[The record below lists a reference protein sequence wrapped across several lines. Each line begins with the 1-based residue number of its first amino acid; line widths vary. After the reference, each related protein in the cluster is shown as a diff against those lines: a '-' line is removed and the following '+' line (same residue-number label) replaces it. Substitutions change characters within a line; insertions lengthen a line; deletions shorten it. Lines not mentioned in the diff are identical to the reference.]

1 MRFPVFHKKDSAGV
15 PADFS
20 FLGTDLHSHLIP
32 GIDDGSP
39 DLDTSV
45 SLIKGLH
52 QLGYTKI
59 ITTPHVK
66 QAFFAND
73 PSTILPG
80 LEQVRAAIGAA
91 GIPVELS
98 AAAEHFLDAGLIEAI
113 RENQRLLTLSANKL
127 LVEISFIGPPMQL
140 HEFLYELQVKGYHP
154 VVAHPERYRYYHN
167 DEQQYQKLIDQGCQL
182 QLNLLS
188 LAGHYG
194 KDVRKAAFRLLDKQ
208 QVSYLGTDLH
218 HERHLE
224 MMRQMLK
231 DRSLMRRLAEYP
243 WKNREL

>member
-1 MRFPVFHKKDSAGV
+1 M
-15 PADFS
+15 
-20 FLGTDLHSHLIP
+20 
-32 GIDDGSP
+32 
-39 DLDTSV
+39 
-45 SLIKGLH
+45 
-52 QLGYTKI
+52 
-59 ITTPHVK
+59 
-66 QAFFAND
+66 
-73 PSTILPG
+73 
-80 LEQVRAAIGAA
+80 
-91 GIPVELS
+91 PVELS
-98 AAAEHFLDAGLIEAI
+98 AAAEHFLDAGLIEAV
-113 RENQRLLTLSANKL
+113 RENQPLLTLSANKL
-127 LVEISFIGPPMQL
+127 LVEISFISPPMQL

-154 VVAHPERYRYYHN
+154 VVAHPERYRYYHH
-167 DEQQYQKLIDQGCQL
+167 DEQQYEKLIDHGCQL

-243 WKNREL
+243 WKNKEL